1 MEQVEAPRQDAGVK
15 LLKDASQPPLV
26 TELIGWFAFVLFVG
40 TVWKLRRAL
49 DRRTAEQ

>member
-1 MEQVEAPRQDAGVK
+1 MEQAEAPSQDAGVRV
-15 LLKDASQPPLV
+15 KDASRPPLV

-49 DRRTAEQ
+49 DRRPAEQ